1 MAKRDG
7 EKARNP
13 LAPASRLWQVPDF
26 REECR
31 KVARTERDKCNK
43 IIPSTPGRASAKVVA
58 GKGTYKLEANR
69 VEA

>member
-31 KVARTERDKCNK
+31 KVARKERDKCNK
-43 IIPSTPGRASAKVVA
+43 IIPFTPRP
-58 GKGTYKLEANR
+58 R
-69 VEA
+69 QC